1 MAELALMPELP
12 EVETVLRGLAPF
24 LIGQRLSGALVRE
37 PRLRWPVPDDLDALL
52 AGRRIDRLERR
63 GKYLIMTL
71 DRGHLILH
79 LGMSGSLRI
88 VEAAAPVEKHDHLDL
103 LLDTGARLRYRDP
116 RRFGA
121 LLWSDDPSSHPLIAP
136 LGIEPLAPGF
146 DGDWLHRASRHIR
159 APVKSW
165 LMDAHTIVGIG
176 NIYANEALFHAGI
189 HPLLPA
195 GRLSRP
201 RCRKLADAIR
211 DTLNR
216 AIEAGGSTLRDF
228 VNGHGEPGYFQQTYY
243 VYGRA
248 GEPCRQCG
256 APIRSTRLGNRTTCF
271 CSSCQRK

>member
-1 MAELALMPELP
+1 MPELP
-12 EVETVLRGLAPF
+12 EVETVRRGLAPY
-24 LIGQRLSGALVRE
+24 LIGRRLTGATVRE
-37 PRLRWPVPDDLDALL
+37 PRLRWPVPGDLDARL
-52 AGRRIDRLERR
+52 AGRRIDGLERR

-88 VEAAAPVEKHDHLDL
+88 VEAGTPVEKHDHLDL
-103 LLDTGARLRYRDP
+103 LLETGARLRYRDP

-146 DGDWLHRASRHIR
+146 DGDWLYQASRNIR

-211 DTLNR
+211 NTLER

-228 VNGHGEPGYFQQTYY
+228 VNGHGEPGYFQQTYF

-248 GEPCRQCG
+248 DEPCRACG

>member
-1 MAELALMPELP
+1 MPELP

-24 LIGQRLSGALVRE
+24 LIGRQLSGALVRE
-37 PRLRWPVPDDLDALL
+37 PRLRWPVPDGLDALL
-52 AGRRIDRLERR
+52 AGRRIDGLERR

-103 LLDTGARLRYRDP
+103 LLDNGARLRYRDP

-121 LLWSDDPSSHPLIAP
+121 LLWSEDPSSHPLIAP

-146 DGDWLHRASRHIR
+146 DGDWLYQASRNIR

-211 DTLNR
+211 DTLNQ

-248 GEPCRQCG
+248 GEPCRGCG